1 MTPLRYTAQ
10 IISPAKWRLSQKM
23 AIDVGRGRPGRPSF
37 GPIWP
42 CHVKCTLRGST
53 RAREDLP
60 VRRQPGSST
69 SSFSFATSTPVVRGN
84 RCSPRRLELSI
95 WVLCRRA
102 RLRHRRQWFV
112 SWWWKKRSRRTFF
125 FFAPVI
131 TSCLWVWKLRRDR
144 PLFVSLPLWN

>member
-1 MTPLRYTAQ
+1 MRAQ

-23 AIDVGRGRPGRPSF
+23 AIDAGRGRPGRPSF

-69 SSFSFATSTPVVRGN
+69 SSFSFATSTPVVRGD
-84 RCSPRRLELSI
+84 RCAPRRLELSMSPVSPCTTGSQKTVI
-95 WVLCRRA
+95 
-102 RLRHRRQWFV
+102 RLLMVEETFETNFFL
-112 SWWWKKRSRRTFF
+112 SSRR
-125 FFAPVI
+125 PGSHHVYEYGN
-131 TSCLWVWKLRRDR
+131 SRRDR